1 MSPVVDTLGPG
12 GRTVNLAFVVPRY
25 GVEVVGGAELG
36 ARMLAE
42 RLARRPGWTVEVL
55 TTCAR
60 DHMTWA
66 DAYPAGEETVNGVTV
81 HRFPTAVGR
90 PPEFF
95 AYSERLLSHP
105 AAATVAEAERFVEL
119 QGPTSP
125 GLVEAVAGG
134 GHDLLAFYPYL
145 YATTVR
151 GLPAVADRS
160 VMHPAA
166 HDEPAL
172 RLPVFGPVFSAAAG
186 FAHHTEAERRLVE
199 RLFPVGDRPQAIVG
213 LGYEAP
219 PAPAAGPTTPPA
231 SLGPLAGRPYLLSLG
246 RVDGLKGT
254 TMLAAFF
261 AAYKARRPGPLGL
274 VVAGPVTAQPPAHPD
289 VVVTGAVDE
298 AEKWALLRG
307 ATAFVQPSAHE
318 SFSIVLLEAWSQGL
332 PVVVNA
338 RCEVTREHCELSG
351 GGLWFDGYASFE
363 VTIDRLLDD
372 DRLRRGLGR
381 RGQAFGEARFRWPAV
396 LDRYERLVGSVLERR
411 AAGRARPR
419 GPAGPRGPAVVESP
433 GRPAGAE
440 GPEGSDEAG

>member
-1 MSPVVDTLGPG
+1 MK
-12 GRTVNLAFVVPRY
+12 LAFVVPRY

-66 DAYPAGEETVNGVTV
+66 DEYPAGEETVNGVLV
-81 HRFPTAVGR
+81 RRFPTVVGR

-95 AYSERLLSHP
+95 AFSERLLSHP
-105 AAATVAEAERFVEL
+105 TAATRDEAERFVEL

-125 GLVEAVAGG
+125 ALLEAVADG

-151 GLPAVADRS
+151 GLPAVADRA

-172 RLPVFGPVFSAAAG
+172 HLPVFRPVFEAAAG

-199 RLFPVGDRPQAIVG
+199 RLFPVGDRPEAVVG

-219 PAPAAGPTTPPA
+219 PPLPAGTEPPAAANVAT
-231 SLGPLAGRPYLLSLG
+231 LDGRPYLLSLG

-261 AAYKARRPGPLGL
+261 AAYKARRPGPLAL
-274 VVAGPVTAQPPAHPD
+274 VVAGPVTARPPDHPD

-332 PVVVNA
+332 AVLVNA
-338 RCEVTREHCELSG
+338 RCEVTREHCQQSG

-363 VTIDRLLDD
+363 ATLDRLLGDD
-372 DRLRRGLGR
+372 ALRRRLGR
-381 RGQAFGEARFRWPAV
+381 RGRAFGEARFRWPAV
-396 LDRYERLVGSVLERR
+396 LDRYERLVTTVVERR
-411 AAGRARPR
+411 AAPR
-419 GPAGPRGPAVVESP
+419 GA
-433 GRPAGAE
+433 
-440 GPEGSDEAG
+440 